1 MLEEGGKREIEWG
14 VGFVLTTEWVGSK
27 SFVKSLLCGWV
38 VRKWRML
45 ECVKVWR
52 RRVRANNVFSAHLRS
67 FSLGQIVYSV
77 ESTLVEFYPTLVVG
91 TVLY

>member
-1 MLEEGGKREIEWG
+1 MLEGGGKREIEWG

-67 FSLGQIVYSV
+67 FSLWDR
-77 ESTLVEFYPTLVVG
+77 ESTAYARTLEG
-91 TVLY
+91 LFCIDKDSQL